1 MGRLDG
7 KVALITAAA
16 GGIAGASARRF
27 AAEGASV
34 LVCDIDA
41 DGAEKIAADIVA
53 EGGTAE
59 ARHCDVADPGSASA
73 AVEAAVEAFGALH
86 VLMNGAAAREPVAN
100 VVDLPLADWEHAMRV
115 NLTGIFLMCK
125 HAIPKIA
132 AGGGGSVI
140 NVASQ
145 LGSVVVPNRPAYVT
159 SKAAVIQLSKSMALD
174 FAGDNVRVNSLSP
187 GATETGRL
195 LAHYGTIEAV
205 RRALVPLHPI
215 GRLGQ
220 PEDLADAALFLASDE
235 SAFVTGHDLIVDGG
249 YTAVRT

>member
-7 KVALITAAA
+7 KVAVVTAAA

-34 LVCDIDA
+34 LVCDIDL
-41 DGAEKIAADIVA
+41 DGAARTVADIVA
-53 EGGTAE
+53 AGGTAR
-59 ARHCDVADPGSASA
+59 ARHCDVADPESTEG
-73 AVEAAVEAFGALH
+73 AVEAAIDAFGTIQI
-86 VLMNGAAAREPVAN
+86 LMNGAAAREPVAN
-100 VVDLPLADWEHAMRV
+100 VVDLPLAEWERAMRI

-125 HAIPKIA
+125 YAIPKIA
-132 AGGGGSVI
+132 AAGGGSVI

-159 SKAAVIQLSKSMALD
+159 SKAAVIQLSRSMALD
-174 FAGDNVRVNSLSP
+174 FAKDNVRVNSLSP

-195 LAHYGTIEAV
+195 LEHYDTMEDV

-249 YTAVRT
+249 YTAV

>member
-7 KVALITAAA
+7 KVAVVTAAA

-34 LVCDIDA
+34 LVCDIDL
-41 DGAEKIAADIVA
+41 DGAERTVADISA
-53 EGGTAE
+53 AGGTAR
-59 ARHCDVADPGSASA
+59 ARRCDVSDPDSAEA
-73 AVEAAVEAFGALH
+73 AVEAAIDAFGAIH
-86 VLMNGAAAREPVAN
+86 VLMNAAAAREPVAN
-100 VVDLPLADWEHAMRV
+100 VVDLPLADWEYAMQV

-125 HAIPKIA
+125 YAIPRIA
-132 AGGGGSVI
+132 AAGGGSVI

-159 SKAAVIQLSKSMALD
+159 SKAATIQLSKSMALD
-174 FAGDNVRVNSLSP
+174 FAKDNVRVNSLSP

-195 LAHYGTIEAV
+195 LVHYDTMEDV

-249 YTAVRT
+249 YTAV

>member
-7 KVALITAAA
+7 KLALITAAA

-34 LVCDIDA
+34 LVCDVDM
-41 DGAEKIAADIVA
+41 DGAEETVAAIVA
-53 EGGTAE
+53 AGGTAR
-59 ARHCDVADPGSASA
+59 ARHCDVADPESAVA

-125 HAIPKIA
+125 YAIPRIVA
-132 AGGGGSVI
+132 AGGGSVI

-195 LAHYGTIEAV
+195 LAHYGTMEEV
-205 RRALVPLHPI
+205 RRALVPFHPI

-249 YTAVRT
+249 YTAV

>member
-7 KVALITAAA
+7 KVAVITAAA

-27 AAEGASV
+27 GAEGASV

-41 DGAEKIAADIVA
+41 DGAEETAADIVA
-53 EGGTAE
+53 AGGTAR
-59 ARHCDVADPGSASA
+59 ARHCDVADPESARA
-73 AVEAAVEAFGALH
+73 AVEAAADAFGAIH
-86 VLMNGAAAREPVAN
+86 VLMNGAAIREPVAN

-125 HAIPKIA
+125 YAIPRIA
-132 AGGGGSVI
+132 EAGGGSVI

-174 FAGDNVRVNSLSP
+174 FAKDNVRVNSLSP

-195 LAHYGTIEAV
+195 LTHYDTMEDV

-249 YTAVRT
+249 YTAV

>member
-7 KVALITAAA
+7 KIAVVTAAA

-34 LVCDIDA
+34 LVCDIDRE
-41 DGAEKIAADIVA
+41 GAEKTASDIAA
-53 EGGTAE
+53 EGGTAR
-59 ARHCDVADPGSASA
+59 AQYCDVADSGSAEGAVA
-73 AVEAAVEAFGALH
+73 AAIDAFGAIH
-86 VLMNGAAAREPVAN
+86 ILMNGAAIREPVGN
-100 VVDLPLADWEHAMRV
+100 VVDLDLADWERAMRV

-125 HAIPKIA
+125 YAIPKIVA
-132 AGGGGSVI
+132 AGGGSVI

-174 FAGDNVRVNSLSP
+174 FAGDKLRVNSLSP

-195 LAHYGTIEAV
+195 LAHYGTMEAV

-249 YTAVRT
+249 YTAV

>member
-7 KVALITAAA
+7 KVAVVTAAA

-34 LVCDIDA
+34 LVCDIDL
-41 DGAEKIAADIVA
+41 DGAERTAADIVA
-53 EGGTAE
+53 AGGTAR
-59 ARHCDVADPGSASA
+59 AGRCDVADPDSAEG
-73 AVEAAVEAFGALH
+73 AVEAAIDAFGTIQI
-86 VLMNGAAAREPVAN
+86 LMNGAAAREPVAN
-100 VVDLPLADWEHAMRV
+100 VVDLPLAEWERAMRI

-125 HAIPKIA
+125 YAIPKITA
-132 AGGGGSVI
+132 AGGGSVI

-159 SKAAVIQLSKSMALD
+159 SKAAVIQLSRSMALD
-174 FAGDNVRVNSLSP
+174 FAKDKVRVNSLSP

-195 LAHYGTIEAV
+195 LEHYDTMEDV

-249 YTAVRT
+249 YTAV

>member
-7 KVALITAAA
+7 KVAVVTAAA

-27 AAEGASV
+27 GAEGASV

-41 DGAEKIAADIVA
+41 DGAEKTAADIAA
-53 EGGTAE
+53 EGGTAR
-59 ARHCDVADPGSASA
+59 ARHCDVADPESAKA
-73 AVEAAVEAFGALH
+73 AVEAAAEAFGAIH
-86 VLMNGAAAREPVAN
+86 VLMNGAAILDPVAN
-100 VVDLPLADWEHAMRV
+100 VVELDLADWERTMRV

-125 HAIPKIA
+125 YAIPKIVA
-132 AGGGGSVI
+132 AGGGSVI

-159 SKAAVIQLSKSMALD
+159 SKAATIQLSKSMALD
-174 FAGDNVRVNSLSP
+174 FAKDNVRVNSLSP

-195 LAHYGTIEAV
+195 LAHYQTMEAV

-249 YTAVRT
+249 YTAV

>member
-7 KVALITAAA
+7 KVAVVTAAA

-34 LVCDIDA
+34 LACDIDA
-41 DGAEKIAADIVA
+41 EGAEKTAADIA
-53 EGGTAE
+53 AAGGTAR
-59 ARHCDVADPGSASA
+59 ARHCDVADPESAAA
-73 AVEAAVEAFGALH
+73 AVEAAVEAFGAIH

-125 HAIPKIA
+125 YAIPRIA
-132 AGGGGSVI
+132 AAGGGSVI

-145 LGSVVVPNRPAYVT
+145 LGSVVVPDRPAYVT

-174 FAGDNVRVNSLSP
+174 FAKDNVRVNSLSP

-195 LAHYGTIEAV
+195 LAHYRTMEAV

-249 YTAVRT
+249 YTAV

>member
-7 KVALITAAA
+7 KVAVITAAA

-41 DGAEKIAADIVA
+41 EGAEKTVADIAAS
-53 EGGTAE
+53 GGTAR
-59 ARHCDVADPGSASA
+59 ARHCDVADPVSA
-73 AVEAAVEAFGALH
+73 EAAVAAAMDAFGEVH
-86 VLMNGAAAREPVAN
+86 VLMNGAAIREATGN
-100 VVDLPLADWEHAMRV
+100 VVELDLAEWERAMRV

-125 HAIPKIA
+125 YAIPAIA
-132 AGGGGSVI
+132 AAGGGSVI

-174 FAGDNVRVNSLSP
+174 FASAKVRVNSLSP
-187 GATETGRL
+187 GATETARL
-195 LAHYGTIEAV
+195 LAHYGTMEEV

-215 GRLGQ
+215 GRLGR
-220 PEDLADAALFLASDE
+220 PEDLADAALYLASDE

-249 YTAVRT
+249 YTAV

>member
-7 KVALITAAA
+7 KVAVITAAA
-16 GGIAGASARRF
+16 GGIAGAAARRF

-41 DGAEKIAADIVA
+41 EGAEKTAAGIADS
-53 EGGTAE
+53 GGA
-59 ARHCDVADPGSASA
+59 ARAQHCDVADPASA
-73 AVEAAVEAFGALH
+73 ERAVSAAMEAFGAVH
-86 VLMNGAAAREPVAN
+86 VLMNGAAIREPTGN
-100 VVDLPLADWEHAMRV
+100 VVELDLADWEHAMRV

-125 HAIPKIA
+125 YAIPAIA
-132 AGGGGSVI
+132 ASGGGSVI

-145 LGSVVVPNRPAYVT
+145 LGSVVVPDRPAYVT

-195 LAHYGTIEAV
+195 LVHYRTMEEV

-215 GRLGQ
+215 GRLGR
-220 PEDLADAALFLASDE
+220 PEDLADAALYLASDE

-249 YTAVRT
+249 YTAV

>member
-7 KVALITAAA
+7 KIAVITAAA

-27 AAEGASV
+27 GAEGASV

-41 DGAEKIAADIVA
+41 DGAEETAADIVA
-53 EGGTAE
+53 AGGTAR
-59 ARHCDVADPGSASA
+59 ARHCDVADPESAKA
-73 AVEAAVEAFGALH
+73 AVEAAADAFGAVH
-86 VLMNGAAAREPVAN
+86 VLMNGAAIREPVAN

-125 HAIPKIA
+125 YAIPRIA
-132 AGGGGSVI
+132 EAGGGSVI

-174 FAGDNVRVNSLSP
+174 FAKDNVRVNSLSP

-195 LAHYGTIEAV
+195 LAHYQTMEAV

-249 YTAVRT
+249 YTAV